1 MGARKVT
8 GMSVSALPLVGSAPS
23 PVRLIDTAVAVPAL
37 LSHIR
42 PALVLSEDDTRQ
54 LMGAADQQG
63 VRAGGCFLAGPLGI
77 QLWSGPFDGPDVTP
91 GSALH
96 LGTVDWSY
104 DTPVKH
110 YATIYRSIV
119 TAAGVNAGE
128 STASVLARV
137 LALCGIS
144 AGGDRVTMP
153 IPPPRDP
160 FRRR

>member
-1 MGARKVT
+1 
-8 GMSVSALPLVGSAPS
+8 MSVTAIPLAGRPAT

-42 PALVLSEDDTRQ
+42 PAIVLSDADTRR
-54 LMGAADQQG
+54 LMEAADRSG
-63 VRAGGCFLAGPLGI
+63 VRAGGSFFAGPIGI
-77 QLWSGPFDGPDVTP
+77 QLWSGPFDGPDGTP
-91 GSALH
+91 GTSQH

-110 YATIYRSIV
+110 YATIYRAIV
-119 TAAGVNAGE
+119 TSAGVAAGE
-128 STASVLARV
+128 TTASVLARV

-144 AGGDRVTMP
+144 AAGERVTVP

-160 FRRR
+160 FRRRV

>member
-1 MGARKVT
+1 
-8 GMSVSALPLVGSAPS
+8 MSVTAIPLAGRPTA

-42 PALVLSEDDTRQ
+42 PALVLSEDDTRR
-54 LMGAADQQG
+54 LIEAADRQG
-63 VRAGGCFLAGPLGI
+63 VRAGGCFLAGPIGI
-77 QLWSGPFDGPDVTP
+77 QLWSGPFDGPDGTP
-91 GSALH
+91 GAAQH

-104 DTPVKH
+104 DTPAKH

-119 TAAGVNAGE
+119 TASGVNAGE
-128 STASVLARV
+128 TTASVLARV

-144 AGGDRVTMP
+144 AGGERVTIP

-160 FRRR
+160 FRRRAS

>member
-1 MGARKVT
+1 
-8 GMSVSALPLVGSAPS
+8 MSVSALPLAGQPS
-23 PVRLIDTAVAVPAL
+23 TPVRLLDTAVAVPAL

-42 PALVLSEDDTRQ
+42 PALVLSEDDTRR
-54 LMGAADQQG
+54 LIAAADAQG

-77 QLWSGPFDGPDVTP
+77 QLWSGPFDGPDGTP
-91 GSALH
+91 GAALH

-110 YATIYRSIV
+110 YATVYRSMV
-119 TAAGVNAGE
+119 TASGVSAGE
-128 STASVLARV
+128 STATVLARV
-137 LALCGIS
+137 LALCGL
-144 AGGDRVTMP
+144 ATGGERVTVP

>member
-1 MGARKVT
+1 
-8 GMSVSALPLVGSAPS
+8 MSVSAVPLLGNAPS

-42 PALVLSEDDTRQ
+42 PALVLSEDDTRA
-54 LMGAADQQG
+54 LIAAADQQG
-63 VRAGGCFLAGPLGI
+63 VHGAGCFLAGPIGI
-77 QLWSGPFDGPDVTP
+77 QLWSGPFDGPDRTP
-91 GSALH
+91 GTAQH

-110 YATIYRSIV
+110 YATIYRAIV
-119 TAAGVNAGE
+119 TCAGVAAGE
-128 STASVLARV
+128 TTASVLARV

-144 AGGDRVTMP
+144 AGGDRVTSP

>member
-1 MGARKVT
+1 
-8 GMSVSALPLVGSAPS
+8 MSVSALSLVGTAAA
-23 PVRLIDTAVAVPAL
+23 PVRLIDTAIAVPAL

-42 PALVLSEDDTRQ
+42 PALVLTEDDTRQ
-54 LMGAADQQG
+54 LIAAADRQG
-63 VRAGGCFLAGPLGI
+63 VRNGGCFLAGPIGI
-77 QLWSGPFDGPDVTP
+77 QLWSGPFDGPDGHP
-91 GSALH
+91 GVAQH
-96 LGTVDWSY
+96 LGTIDWSY

-128 STASVLARV
+128 TTASVLARV
-137 LALCGIS
+137 LALCGLS
-144 AGGDRVTMP
+144 AGGDRVTVP